1 MRNTILI
8 VCSFLLFVACKTQE
22 TIGFQKAS
30 QPLESTYWK
39 LWQLDG
45 TDYKS
50 ETSQPVHVQLN
61 SDGRFTGYAGCN
73 MIWGI
78 WKFQGQEI
86 QFSNINRTKTACN
99 ELANEEIILEHLQ
112 KAKAYMISGS
122 HLILISND
130 GHALLN
136 FVASTKQP

>member
-1 MRNTILI
+1 MRSLLFIILSLSILI
-8 VCSFLLFVACKTQE
+8 ACKTQSP
-22 TIGFQKAS
+22 IGFQKPT
-30 QPLESTYWK
+30 QNLQTTYWK

-45 TDYKS
+45 IDYKG
-50 ETSQPVHVQLN
+50 ETSQTVHLQLGA
-61 SDGRFTGYAGCN
+61 DGRFTGFAACN

-78 WKFQGQEI
+78 WKLQEQEI

-99 ELANEEIILEHLQ
+99 ELANEEVILDHLV
-112 KAKAYMISGS
+112 KTKAYLISGD

-136 FVASTKQP
+136 FIATTQQP

>member
-1 MRNTILI
+1 MRPLFLI
-8 VCSFLLFVACKTQE
+8 VFTASLLIACKTQS
-22 TIGFQKAS
+22 TIGFQKPS
-30 QPLESTYWK
+30 QPLQSTYWK

-45 TDYKS
+45 VDYKG
-50 ETSQPVHVQLN
+50 ETSQTVHLQLGA
-61 SDGRFTGYAGCN
+61 DGRFTGFAACN

-78 WKFQGQEI
+78 WKMQAQEI

-99 ELANEEIILEHLQ
+99 ELPNEEAILDHLL
-112 KAKAYMISGS
+112 KTKAYLISGD

-136 FVASTKQP
+136 FVATTKQP